1 MGEKVHAE
9 PLGTTTRRD
18 TAAFDAERSVG
29 ASGGWFRRTALPLFL
44 ILVCPPTVIVLWMI
58 TVHFNGSFT
67 LFFTTADL
75 DTILALIPRPTW
87 RAARLLLFWAVLQA
101 VLLIVLP
108 GKTHYGPVTPKGNR
122 PRYKLNGIPAYIVTH
137 GLLYL
142 GAYPLGLFSPAILY
156 DEFGSILVICNVF
169 GLIFCVFLYLKGV
182 YFPST
187 TDAGRSG
194 NLIFDY
200 YWGVE
205 LHPSLFGLNL
215 KQYINCR
222 LAMIGWSVILLS
234 FAAKQVELYGH
245 LSSSMLVSVG
255 LQLVYIVHFF
265 AWEGGYFGSL
275 DIMHDR
281 FGFYICWGIT
291 VWLPCVYTLVGLY
304 LVDHPIALPIPYT
317 VFLVGVGLAAIW
329 ADGDA
334 NRQRQR
340 VRETGGE
347 TTVWRRKPELIQ
359 AEYTTED
366 GETRKSLLLV
376 SGWWGISR
384 HFHYVAEITAALAWT
399 LPAMFENLLP
409 YFYVIFLTI
418 LLVHRAGRDDRRC
431 RKKYGRYWK
440 QYCERVPHCIIPH
453 VY

>member
-1 MGEKVHAE
+1 M
-9 PLGTTTRRD
+9 TTSRD
-18 TAAFDAERSVG
+18 TAAFG
-29 ASGGWFRRTALPLFL
+29 AKQSGGAFGGWFRRTALPLFL
-44 ILVCPPTVIVLWMI
+44 ILVCPPTVIILWMI
-58 TVHFNGSFT
+58 TVHFDGSFT
-67 LFFTTADL
+67 QFFTTADL
-75 DTILALIPRPTW
+75 DTILALVPRPTR
-87 RAARLLLFWAVLQA
+87 RAARLLLYWAVLQG
-101 VLLIVLP
+101 VLMVVLP

-142 GAYPLGLFSPAILY
+142 GAYPLGLFSPAIVY
-156 DEFGSILVICNVF
+156 DEFGPILVICNLF

-215 KQYINCR
+215 KQYFNCR
-222 LAMIGWSVILLS
+222 LAMMGWSVILLS
-234 FAAKQVELYGH
+234 FAAKQVELHGH

-255 LQLVYIVHFF
+255 LQIVYIVKFF
-265 AWEGGYFGSL
+265 RWESGYFGSL

-281 FGFYICWGIT
+281 FGFYICWGVT
-291 VWLPCVYTLVGLY
+291 AWLPCVYTLVGLY
-304 LVDHPIALPIPYT
+304 LVDHPIALSIPYA
-317 VFLVGVGLAAIW
+317 VFVGGLGLFAIW
-329 ADGDA
+329 VNYDA
-334 NRQRQR
+334 NGQRQR

-347 TTVWRRKPELIQ
+347 TAVWGRKPELIE

-366 GETRKSLLLV
+366 GQTRKSLLLL

-384 HFHYVAEITAALAWT
+384 HFHYVAEVTLALSWT

-418 LLVHRAGRDDRRC
+418 LLVHRAGRDDLRC
-431 RKKYGRYWK
+431 RKKYGTYWK
-440 QYCERVPHCIIPH
+440 QYCERVPYRIIPY

>member
-1 MGEKVHAE
+1 M
-9 PLGTTTRRD
+9 
-18 TAAFDAERSVG
+18 
-29 ASGGWFRRTALPLFL
+29 
-44 ILVCPPTVIVLWMI
+44 
-58 TVHFNGSFT
+58 
-67 LFFTTADL
+67 
-75 DTILALIPRPTW
+75 
-87 RAARLLLFWAVLQA
+87 
-101 VLLIVLP
+101 
-108 GKTHYGPVTPKGNR
+108 
-122 PRYKLNGIPAYIVTH
+122 
-137 GLLYL
+137 
-142 GAYPLGLFSPAILY
+142 
-156 DEFGSILVICNVF
+156 
-169 GLIFCVFLYLKGV
+169 
-182 YFPST
+182 
-187 TDAGRSG
+187 
-194 NLIFDY
+194 
-200 YWGVE
+200 
-205 LHPSLFGLNL
+205 
-215 KQYINCR
+215 
-222 LAMIGWSVILLS
+222 
-234 FAAKQVELYGH
+234 
-245 LSSSMLVSVG
+245 
-255 LQLVYIVHFF
+255 
-265 AWEGGYFGSL
+265 
-275 DIMHDR
+275 
-281 FGFYICWGIT
+281 
-291 VWLPCVYTLVGLY
+291 WLPCVYTLVGLY

-399 LPAMFENLLP
+399 LPAMFEILLP

-440 QYCERVPHCIIPH
+440 QYCERVPYRIIPH

>member
-1 MGEKVHAE
+1 MSEEVDEE
-9 PLGTTTRRD
+9 PLKMTRGGD
-18 TAAFDAERSVG
+18 TAATGAERFAGVPG
-29 ASGGWFRRTALPLFL
+29 RWVRRTALPLLL
-44 ILVCPPTVIVLWMI
+44 ILVCPPTVILLWMI
-58 TVHFNGSFT
+58 TVHFNGSLT

-75 DTILALIPRPTW
+75 DTILALVPRPTW
-87 RAARLLLFWAVLQA
+87 RAARLLLFWALLQA

-137 GLLYL
+137 ALLFL
-142 GAYPLGLFSPAILY
+142 GAYPLGLFSPTIVY

-205 LHPSLFGLNL
+205 LHPSLFGLSL

-245 LSSSMLVSVG
+245 LSSSMLISVG

-265 AWEGGYFGSL
+265 VWEGGYFGSL

-304 LVDHPIALPIPYT
+304 LVDHPIALPIPYA

-347 TTVWRRKPELIQ
+347 TTVWRRKPELIE

-384 HFHYVAEITAALAWT
+384 HVHYVAEIAAALAWT

-440 QYCERVPHCIIPH
+440 QYCERVPYRIIPY